1 MDKDTIPPGSSEMD
15 IQPAEG
21 AAVNDTVSAKRRR
34 LIRAS
39 AAAVPVIMTLRS
51 GAALAVTSLHA
62 CIERDAK
69 RAALEL
75 GPEDQVFGDDPSE
88 TPHDEWV
95 RVGGKAGKKVTLTSG
110 QSGNQ
115 TIWYCI
121 RNADSFAAWDDIQG
135 WDCYDESGSLLGN
148 NNVIQSTAWDAA
160 TNFYC
165 VNKAGIW
172 ECVDESGGPVTPT
185 IPAAGIDAGKDV
197 FLLLYVTSYDGEIT
211 GATYYPHIALI
222 QDQGATPIGGSCLA
236 SVSPNF
242 NILG

>member
-1 MDKDTIPPGSSEMD
+1 M
-15 IQPAEG
+15 
-21 AAVNDTVSAKRRR
+21 VNDTVSARRRR

-69 RAALEL
+69 RAAVEL
-75 GPEDQVFGDDPSE
+75 GPEDQVFGDDPGE
-88 TPHDEWV
+88 TPHDEWA
-95 RVGGKAGKKVTLTSG
+95 RVGGKAGKKVTFTSG

-115 TIWYCI
+115 SIWYCI
-121 RNADSFAAWDDIQG
+121 RNADSTAPWDDIQG
-135 WDCYDESGSLLGN
+135 WDCYDESGVLAN
-148 NNVIQSTAWDAA
+148 NTTIQSTAWAAA

-172 ECVDESGGPVTPT
+172 ECVDEGGGPVTPT

-197 FLLLYVTSYDGEIT
+197 LLLVYVTSYDGEIT
-211 GATYYPHIALI
+211 GATNYPHITLI
-222 QDQGATPIGGSCLA
+222 RDQRATPIGGSCLA
-236 SVSPNF
+236 SVCPDFNF
-242 NILG
+242 LD